1 MKKPA
6 KKAKPIP
13 ASVLNLL
20 AGAVIEW
27 TDETPLSDAAEEA
40 LLYSFNTNTTA
51 TTDLLLRKHGMWD
64 VSHIVNYRLRWL
76 FTITVEFKTPK
87 KGAGMYRQENHTFEL
102 HATIFP
108 QSQKFKIERDKHYLA
123 CRLHNLQIPHDKKA
137 WGIYTITRF
146 KAVCLGA

>member
-27 TDETPLSDAAEEA
+27 TDETPLSSIAEEE
-40 LLYSFNTNTTA
+40 LLYSFNTNTSA

-76 FTITVEFKTPK
+76 FTMTVEFKTPN
-87 KGAGMYRQENHTFEL
+87 KGAGQHRQESRTFEI
-102 HATIFP
+102 HAAIFP
-108 QSQKFKIERDKHYLA
+108 QSQKFKTERDKFYLA
-123 CRLHNLQIPHDKKA
+123 CRLENLQIPHDKKA
-137 WGIYTITRF
+137 WGIYTTTRF